1 MNVKVFKKVSTAI
14 TCCALIST
22 IMLSTVISASA
33 DAWFVYNSD
42 SMKTTQ
48 YSPNTHNGNS
58 YAIQI
63 ILKRLGYS
71 DVGKVDGYFGTN
83 TKKAVKEYQTDKKLT
98 VDGIVGKNTWNK
110 LNGELQNTC
119 LRSILRNKDKAD
131 IGIFNTFKI
140 KGSSTT
146 TDCFFNDIGN
156 DSRNTYHNLWLC
168 DNEYTG
174 HGTNG
179 SYTLSG
185 NAMVMNTLKK
195 VDNYTKS

>member
-1 MNVKVFKKVSTAI
+1 MNVKVLKKVSTAI

-33 DAWFVYNSD
+33 DDWFEYNRD

-71 DVGKVDGYFGTN
+71 DVGKVDGYFGTK
-83 TKKAVKEYQTDKKLT
+83 TKTAVKKYQKNKKISS
-98 VDGIVGKNTWNK
+98 DGIVGKNTWNK
-110 LNGELQNTC
+110 LNTEIEDTC
-119 LRSILRNKDKAD
+119 LRNILRNKDKAD
-131 IGIFNTFKI
+131 IGIFGTFKI

-146 TDCFFNDIGN
+146 TDCFFFKY
-156 DSRNTYHNLWLC
+156 R
-168 DNEYTG
+168 
-174 HGTNG
+174 
-179 SYTLSG
+179 
-185 NAMVMNTLKK
+185 K
-195 VDNYTKS
+195 

>member
-1 MNVKVFKKVSTAI
+1 MNVKVLKKVSTAI

-33 DAWFVYNSD
+33 DDWFEYNRD

-71 DVGKVDGYFGTN
+71 DVGKVDGYFGTK
-83 TKKAVKEYQTDKKLT
+83 TKTAVKKYQKNKKISS
-98 VDGIVGKNTWNK
+98 DGIVGKNTWNK
-110 LNGELQNTC
+110 LNTEIEDTC
-119 LRSILRNKDKAD
+119 LRNILRNKDKAD
-131 IGIFNTFKI
+131 IGIFGTFKI

-146 TDCFFNDIGN
+146 TDCFFLENGN
-156 DSRNTYHNLWLC
+156 DSRNTYYKLWLC
-168 DNEYTG
+168 DNKYTG

-179 SYTLSG
+179 SFTLSG
-185 NAMVMNTLKK
+185 EAMVMNTLKK
-195 VDNYTKS
+195 VDDYTKS

>member
-1 MNVKVFKKVSTAI
+1 MNVKVLKKVSTAI

-33 DAWFVYNSD
+33 DDWFEYNRD

-71 DVGKVDGYFGTN
+71 DVGKVDGYFGTK
-83 TKKAVKEYQTDKKLT
+83 TKTAVKQYQKKKGLT
-98 VDGIVGKNTWNK
+98 IDGIVGKNTWNK
-110 LNGELQNTC
+110 LNTEIEDTC
-119 LRSILRNKDKAD
+119 LRNILRNKDKAD
-131 IGIFNTFKI
+131 IGIFGTLKV

-146 TDCFFNDIGN
+146 TDCFFLENGN
-156 DSRNTYHNLWLC
+156 DSRSTYYKLWLC
-168 DNEYTG
+168 DNKYTG

-179 SYTLSG
+179 SFTLSG
-185 NAMVMNTLKK
+185 EAMVMNTLKK
-195 VDNYTKS
+195 VDDYTKS

>member
-1 MNVKVFKKVSTAI
+1 MNVKVLKKVSTAI

-33 DAWFVYNSD
+33 DDWFDYNSD

-71 DVGKVDGYFGTN
+71 DVGTVDGYFGTK
-83 TKKAVKEYQTDKKLT
+83 TKTAVKKYQKDKKISS
-98 VDGIVGKNTWNK
+98 DGIVGKNTWNK
-110 LNGELQNTC
+110 LHTEIENTC
-119 LRSILRNKDKAD
+119 LRNILRNKDKAS
-131 IGIFNTFKI
+131 IGIFDTFKV

-146 TDCFFNDIGN
+146 TDCFFYDIGN
-156 DSRNTYHNLWLC
+156 DSRNTYYKLWLC
-168 DNEYTG
+168 DNKYTG

-179 SYTLSG
+179 SFTLSG
-185 NAMVMNTLKK
+185 EAMVMNTLKT
-195 VDNYTKS
+195 VDDYKKS